1 MRTGLRFEGGGDY
14 GWGWGVGVG
23 VRVEFHGGCSV
34 WCYVVGRIDENM
46 VLKTL
51 IAGSYGKLIDSE
63 KDVWLVSEI
72 GLGGLRMEVERQRLD
87 EDV

>member
-1 MRTGLRFEGGGDY
+1 
-14 GWGWGVGVG
+14 
-23 VRVEFHGGCSV
+23 
-34 WCYVVGRIDENM
+34 
-46 VLKTL
+46 
-51 IAGSYGKLIDSE
+51 LIDSE